1 MCASNC
7 IKTNLKAT
15 LIKASRNICDQRVTT
30 ITAIEQIRATYV
42 IESVI
47 ASATVDFV

>member
-7 IKTNLKAT
+7 IKTNLKASF
-15 LIKASRNICDQRVTT
+15 IKANRNICDQRVTT
-30 ITAIEQIRATYV
+30 ITAIEEVRTAYV
-42 IESVI
+42 VYSVI